1 MSLLAEQNAL
11 QFAVPGGLIGVGTKI
26 DPKLTRARFGRWG
39 FGLRIS
45 TKANSPGLLAQTTAT
60 ASQSYLTESQAS
72 LTFGM
77 LQPSQVQTSLW
88 GMCSDI
94 QANFQAAG
102 LQTID
107 DKTDAN
113 TRSKFQQS

>member
-1 MSLLAEQNAL
+1 
-11 QFAVPGGLIGVGTKI
+11 
-26 DPKLTRARFGRWG
+26 
-39 FGLRIS
+39 
-45 TKANSPGLLAQTTAT
+45 
-60 ASQSYLTESQAS
+60 
-72 LTFGM
+72 M

-107 DKTDAN
+107 DKTEA
-113 TRSKFQQS
+113 SKYSQPMSAILATAAYVWLHIDSGSMRGIDKHGRFCYR